1 MLTRHFLTPSQRQ
14 PQRQSKGG
22 LNHLRGV
29 LTLVFLATILSAC
42 GFHLRGN
49 IPLPDGIKNMFIAS
63 PAGTFKEQLGD
74 VLTNSGAQL
83 SPNKAGADVV
93 LRIIE
98 ARSDR
103 TVGTLDE
110 RGKANS
116 YNLVFSVRYRLEDA
130 EGNLLREA
138 KVSEVRRYNFNPE
151 QVIESESEEADLLE
165 DMEQD
170 VALRMVRQLST
181 VTDLD
186 FQE

>member
-1 MLTRHFLTPSQRQ
+1 MTMLKQHSRKVNQT
-14 PQRQSKGG
+14 
-22 LNHLRGV
+22 LRNAV
-29 LTLVFLATILSAC
+29 TVIAMALVLSAC

-49 IPLPDGIKNMFIAS
+49 IPLPEGIKNMFVS
-63 PAGTFKEQLGD
+63 GPAGTFKDQLEN
-74 VLTNSGAQL
+74 VLTN
-83 SPNKAGADVV
+83 AGAEVRSQKVGSDVV
-93 LRIIE
+93 LRIID

-130 EGNLLREA
+130 DGNLLREA
-138 KVSEVRRYNFNPE
+138 NLSETRRYNFNAE

-165 DMEQD
+165 DMEED
-170 VALRMVRQLST
+170 IALRIVRQLST

-186 FQE
+186 YQDDSAGH